1 MTTETLEQ
9 TIEKP
14 KCIWKDTYEKI
25 EQKTGKK
32 AINVLMNY
40 GMLYNIRGV
49 MRYGCLKKCDES
61 KSSKC
66 DGYIPNN

>member
-1 MTTETLEQ
+1 MTLEQ

-14 KCIWKDTYEKI
+14 KCIWKHTYEKI

-32 AINVLMNY
+32 AINVLMTY
-40 GMLYNIRGV
+40 GMFYNIRGV
-49 MRYGCLKKCDES
+49 IKYGCLKKCN
-61 KSSKC
+61 SSKC